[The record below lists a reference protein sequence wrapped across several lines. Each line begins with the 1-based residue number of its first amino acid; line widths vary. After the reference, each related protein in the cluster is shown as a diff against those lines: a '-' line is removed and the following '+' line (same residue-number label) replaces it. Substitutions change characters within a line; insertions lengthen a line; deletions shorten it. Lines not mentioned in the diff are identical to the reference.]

1 LGRDTEEGAVSDR
14 RAYVLV
20 IALGVTVATQA
31 ALALGFGDAPGA
43 ARDGWPVA
51 LTLCLLLALPAA
63 GLTWA
68 VWAARGLP
76 VSLPLGIAVAAAGV
90 LMRAPFFGAGPM
102 LEDDHFRYLLDGA
115 MVARGF
121 SPYALAPQVLLSGTE
136 AAPRAL
142 VEVGRAVIAAINF
155 PELRSMY
162 PGGAQ
167 ALFAL
172 AHLVAPWS
180 VDGLRVVLFGAETLA
195 ALLIW
200 RALVSSGRP
209 PLLVA
214 LYWCNPLMAF
224 CLTGQAHVDAALALP
239 ILAALIAAHR
249 RAAAAA
255 GLCLGFAAGVKL
267 WPILLAPLIARA
279 LWPDR
284 RALAVFAI
292 ALGAT
297 TLALCAP
304 LFWASLASADAGLTA
319 YAGGWSVNN
328 APYTWTSYLFFKLFG
343 QGTGEVV
350 LRGLII
356 LTAAGA
362 SLAVAARRADGVET
376 LIGRAALLAAAL
388 FYLSPAQFP
397 WYAAWFLP
405 LAAASGSLPLVAA
418 SVGLP
423 VYYLFFPLAADGSRD
438 VHGYGLA
445 LLHLA
450 PVLLTAW
457 FIRRATIA
465 GARA

>member
-1 LGRDTEEGAVSDR
+1 
-14 RAYVLV
+14 
-20 IALGVTVATQA
+20 
-31 ALALGFGDAPGA
+31 
-43 ARDGWPVA
+43 
-51 LTLCLLLALPAA
+51 
-63 GLTWA
+63 
-68 VWAARGLP
+68 
-76 VSLPLGIAVAAAGV
+76 
-90 LMRAPFFGAGPM
+90 
-102 LEDDHFRYLLDGA
+102 
-115 MVARGF
+115 
-121 SPYALAPQVLLSGTE
+121 
-136 AAPRAL
+136 
-142 VEVGRAVIAAINF
+142 
-155 PELRSMY
+155 
-162 PGGAQ
+162 
-167 ALFAL
+167 
-172 AHLVAPWS
+172 
-180 VDGLRVVLFGAETLA
+180 
-195 ALLIW
+195 
-200 RALVSSGRP
+200 
-209 PLLVA
+209 
-214 LYWCNPLMAF
+214 MAF

-239 ILAALIAAHR
+239 ILAALFAAHR

-292 ALGAT
+292 ALSAT

-304 LFWASLASADAGLTA
+304 LFWASLSADAGLTA
-319 YAGGWSVNN
+319 YAGGWSVSN
-328 APYTWTSYLFFKLFG
+328 APYTWASLLFLHLFG
-343 QGTGEVV
+343 PVSGEVA

-362 SLAVAARRADGVET
+362 SLAVAARRTDGLET

-405 LAAASGSLPLVAA
+405 LAAASGSWPLAAA
-418 SVGLP
+418 SIGLP

-457 FIRRATIA
+457 FIRRAITA